1 MDPMSS
7 LSLASAI
14 VQFVEFAS
22 KVTTRLAEFRASG
35 TTVPDTFE
43 SIHNLLPLLIDT
55 LGRTRRQAESQNL
68 NKDTADSLLRV
79 FNGCETQI
87 KILDATLSKIL
98 PATGDHSWRRG
109 VKAYRSVLQES
120 KVDHISKK
128 LQNYIQILTYHQT
141 TQFSDLFP
149 IGGDGG
155 YHYEV
160 PSRQVSVFIGRED
173 ILSDIK
179 CAIDTSLTKPGTIVL
194 LGMGG
199 QGKTQI
205 ALEFCRRARHNDHIR
220 AIFWIDATSENTAMK
235 SVEEISVNALRSDR
249 KSALSQAAQV
259 RYFKSVLE
267 GWSQLWLLVLDNY
280 DDPKSFPNILDY
292 VPKGKS
298 GSIIITTRNAGVERL
313 GHTIE
318 IPAMEEDEALALL
331 LKRCKLP
338 SSSGNTDH
346 GLKIVRRLGCH
357 ALAVDQ
363 GAAYIRRRKM
373 LLRDFLD
380 NYETQKDKILKETP
394 SFWE

>member
-1 MDPMSS
+1 MEPMSS
-7 LSLASAI
+7 LSLASAV
-14 VQFVEFAS
+14 VQFVDFAS
-22 KVTTRLAEFRASG
+22 KVAKRLAEFRASV

-43 SIHNLLPLLIDT
+43 SIDNLLPLLIDT
-55 LGRTRRQAESQNL
+55 LDRTRRQAESQNL

-109 VKAYRSVLQES
+109 VKAYQSVLQES

-149 IGGDGG
+149 MRGDDGG
-155 YHYEV
+155 HYYEV

-179 CAIDTSLTKPGTIVL
+179 CEIDTSLTKPATIVL

-205 ALEFCRRARHNDHIR
+205 ALEFCRRARDSDHIR
-220 AIFWIDATSENTAMK
+220 ASFWIDATSENTAMK
-235 SVEEISVNALRSDR
+235 SVDETSANTLFSDR
-249 KSALSQAAQV
+249 KSALSQAARV
-259 RYFKSVLE
+259 KYFRSVLE

-280 DDPKSFPNILDY
+280 EDPRSFPNILDY
-292 VPKGKS
+292 VPRGKS

-313 GHTIE
+313 GHTID
-318 IPAMEEDEALALL
+318 IPAMDEDEALAL
-331 LKRCKLP
+331 
-338 SSSGNTDH
+338 
-346 GLKIVRRLGCH
+346 
-357 ALAVDQ
+357 
-363 GAAYIRRRKM
+363 
-373 LLRDFLD
+373 
-380 NYETQKDKILKETP
+380 
-394 SFWE
+394 